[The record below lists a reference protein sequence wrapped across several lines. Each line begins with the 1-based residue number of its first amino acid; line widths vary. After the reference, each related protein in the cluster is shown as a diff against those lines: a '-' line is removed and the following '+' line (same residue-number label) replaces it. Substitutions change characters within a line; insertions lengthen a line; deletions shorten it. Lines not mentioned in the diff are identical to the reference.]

1 MVVIFKH
8 NLYGNNGFP
17 VKLVH
22 QGARQN
28 TSVERIVR
36 IFNSFE
42 EADGDS
48 RSHMSPQERI
58 EIFFAIR
65 ERAFPDASEQG
76 FERVYRV
83 LEPEQC

>member
-36 IFNSFE
+36 IFNSLE
-42 EADGDS
+42 EADAAS
-48 RSHMSPQERI
+48 R
-58 EIFFAIR
+58 IFFAIR
-65 ERAFPDASEQG
+65 ERAFPDSSEQG

-83 LEPEQC
+83 LELEQC